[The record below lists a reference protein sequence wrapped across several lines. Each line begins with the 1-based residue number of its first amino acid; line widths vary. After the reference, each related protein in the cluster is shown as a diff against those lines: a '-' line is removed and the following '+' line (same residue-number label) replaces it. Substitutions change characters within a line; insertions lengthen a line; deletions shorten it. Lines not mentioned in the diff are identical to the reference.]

1 MTGKLYQ
8 QQHKGAFLKT
18 YVLLLKLFSETLVKK
33 KKEEKVCCII
43 SCLTKHSHTSSNK
56 QIKNKVQPSRIKI
69 YNRICFFFFF

>member
-33 KKEEKVCCII
+33 KKRGK
-43 SCLTKHSHTSSNK
+43 SLLHYLLFDKTFPH
-56 QIKNKVQPSRIKI
+56 
-69 YNRICFFFFF
+69 

>member
-33 KKEEKVCCII
+33 KKRRKKFVALCP
-43 SCLTKHSHTSSNK
+43 
-56 QIKNKVQPSRIKI
+56 V
-69 YNRICFFFFF
+69 